1 MSMSRNRVAWLIG
14 AGTILIAIAY
24 AAFARPLGYD
34 VEWAGVTML
43 FALGIALGIMAF
55 VLSAGSDEPGH

>member
-1 MSMSRNRVAWLIG
+1 MQMSRNLVVGLIG
-14 AGTILIAIAY
+14 GGTIAIAIAY
-24 AAFARPLGYD
+24 GAFAPVLGYH